1 MTDGYVIDNVYLDW
15 FTTESP
21 KTAPTSQQP
30 SPEEDVSEASG
41 DTSDEDET
49 FGVFQYG
56 GAATTATP
64 KAWSPEQPL
73 LESNKSE
80 LLEGSGD
87 TTDVSIF
94 FQNGSKH
101 DVSTTVNVSPDWS
114 TDQSN
119 ETDLLEGSGDVFD
132 VSIFFQNGSKYDVS
146 TTESVS
152 PDWSAY
158 HVPTEILLYDY
169 DYLEGLEDVSNTSVV
184 LQHGGEHD
192 VATTTSVSPD
202 WSADQS
208 NESDLLEES
217 RDVSDVSSFL
227 QQGRKHDVSTTTSV
241 VAAWS
246 TQQPSTESTE
256 SDSLTGSGDATDLH
270 IFSQREPQPDE
281 STTAGAAHTRS
292 PSTAALPGD
301 ADGSGSGDVWPS
313 DAEIIHTTTSS
324 SVGVSSTDTS
334 TTSPISTPIL
344 RGNFH
349 PIERQNVVNLGA
361 SNLQSGKLTE
371 EQSSKHDCNYSFISL
386 VIYCVF
392 LFFSVPPE
400 PQTKDS
406 SLPSNNGARTPG
418 LCRKSPC
425 FRINGG
431 VSKPLFSVLQ
441 AGSSSLLSLLVS
453 LH

>member
-1 MTDGYVIDNVYLDW
+1 MDFSISVFVPGFQEEVYREAVTDGYVIDNVYLDW
-15 FTTESP
+15 FTTESS
-21 KTAPTSQQP
+21 KTAPTSQQL

-73 LESNKSE
+73 LESNESE

-87 TTDVSIF
+87 ATDVSIF

-101 DVSTTVNVSPDWS
+101 DVSTTVNVSSEWS

-132 VSIFFQNGSKYDVS
+132 VSTFFQNGSKFDVS
-146 TTESVS
+146 TSVSVS
-152 PDWSAY
+152 PDWSADQTSIDY
-158 HVPTEILLYDY
+158 REYDFYDLLEDS
-169 DYLEGLEDVSNTSVV
+169 GDVSNTSVV

-192 VATTTSVSPD
+192 VATTTSVSPE

-217 RDVSDVSSFL
+217 GDVSDVSIFL
-227 QQGRKHDVSTTTSV
+227 QQGRKHDVSTTTSIV
-241 VAAWS
+241 PAWS
-246 TQQPSTESTE
+246 TQEPSTE
-256 SDSLTGSGDATDLH
+256 SDSLTGSGDATDLY
-270 IFSQREPQPDE
+270 IFYQRETKPDE
-281 STTAGAAHTRS
+281 SMTAGVAHTRS
-292 PSTAALPGD
+292 PSTPALPGD

-313 DAEIIHTTTSS
+313 DAEIIHSTTSS
-324 SVGVSSTDTS
+324 SVDVSYTDTS

-344 RGNFH
+344 RRNFP
-349 PIERQNVVNLGA
+349 PIVRQNVKNLGA
-361 SNLQSGKLTE
+361 SNLHSGILTE

-386 VIYCVF
+386 VIYYVF
-392 LFFSVPPE
+392 LFFSIPPE
-400 PQTKDS
+400 PQKKDT
-406 SLPSNNGARTPG
+406 SLPSNNGGKTPG
-418 LCRKSPC
+418 MCRKSPC
-425 FRINGG
+425 F
-431 VSKPLFSVLQ
+431 
-441 AGSSSLLSLLVS
+441 
-453 LH
+453 